1 MLHLKTR
8 TGYNGNFIW
17 LDHFIQRSEF
27 LLSMIDKIDQVNRDA
42 RGVLTYAGLC

>member
-1 MLHLKTR
+1 MGILYGL
-8 TGYNGNFIW
+8 IIS
-17 LDHFIQRSEF
+17 LSEVNS